1 MTYAKL
7 IEEIFELEVE
17 GVKVFITYGFKYNKY
32 QVVNVQMTED
42 KLMVQYQTHGDEV
55 LIKINKDWVIKR
67 LFTKM
72 ELFFGLKK
80 II

>member
-67 LFTKM
+67 H
-72 ELFFGLKK
+72 G
-80 II
+80 IILWVEEDHMMR